1 MLNEMANEC
10 LGAQWVRAKGE
21 SAGALDRTQA
31 VLFRLEIEVNA
42 PVKRAE
48 IRISAADRYRLY
60 VNGESVVCGPRK
72 GDALN
77 RYFETVDLEPYLKS
91 GRNALTAR
99 VISYAYDC
107 ATGGIGAPK
116 SVYVAPT
123 GAVLMCRGEVETLE
137 GKIALSTGE
146 ANPLRC
152 TARARCTSVRW
163 RTLTRRAAPIGAMRK
178 RWVGK
183 AR

>member
-10 LGAQWVRAKGE
+10 LGAQWVRAKGG
-21 SAGALDRTQA
+21 SADALDRTQT

-77 RYFETVDLEPYLKS
+77 RYFETVDLAPYLKS

-99 VISYAYDC
+99 RA
-107 ATGGIGAPK
+107 A
-116 SVYVAPT
+116 SVRRNRSMSRP
-123 GAVLMCRGEVETLE
+123 
-137 GKIALSTGE
+137 
-146 ANPLRC
+146 P
-152 TARARCTSVRW
+152 ARC
-163 RTLTRRAAPIGAMRK
+163 
-178 RWVGK
+178 
-183 AR
+183 